1 MHVLVNA
8 LDPRVRLRELAA
20 DTAYSRRTLL
30 KVSGRGE
37 MCMGFLRRAL
47 LAAAAFGA
55 VAAVDGIAPAQTI
68 IDDWSKVTPPPAPAL
83 KPAALEA
90 KTTAL
95 LVMDFV
101 KQTCSEKSRPRCVA
115 SIPKVK
121 AMIDAAKAKNVMIVW
136 TIPPGP
142 KPEDFLPEIAPPPD
156 TKFLVAN
163 VDKFYNPDLDQ
174 MLKAKGITTVI
185 TTGTSSYGAVLFT
198 TSGALV
204 RGYNVVVP
212 VDGMSAGDA
221 YGDQSTAWILANFP
235 GAANRVTMTRSDMIA
250 YK

>member
-1 MHVLVNA
+1 MFT
-8 LDPRVRLRELAA
+8 E
-20 DTAYSRRTLL
+20 
-30 KVSGRGE
+30 
-37 MCMGFLRRAL
+37 FLRRGVP
-47 LAAAAFGA
+47 AAAAFCALIAFHGA
-55 VAAVDGIAPAQTI
+55 ASAQANI
-68 IDDWSKVTPPPAPAL
+68 VDDWSKVTPPPAPAL
-83 KPAALEA
+83 KPASLDA

-95 LVMDFV
+95 MVMDFV
-101 KQTCSEKSRPRCVA
+101 KQTCNEKSRPRCIV

-121 AMIDAAKAKNVMIVW
+121 AMIDAAAAKNVMVVW

-142 KPEDFLPEIAPPPD
+142 KPEDFLPEIAPPAG
-156 TKFLVAN
+156 TKFVVAN
-163 VDKFYNPDLDQ
+163 VDKFHNPDLDQ

-185 TTGTSSYGAVLFT
+185 TAGTSSYGAVLFT
-198 TSGALV
+198 TAGALV

-235 GAANRVTMTRSDMIA
+235 GAASRVTMTRGDMIT

>member
-1 MHVLVNA
+1 M
-8 LDPRVRLRELAA
+8 
-20 DTAYSRRTLL
+20 
-30 KVSGRGE
+30 KI
-37 MCMGFLRRAL
+37 LRRAL
-47 LAAAAFGA
+47 LAAVAFGA
-55 VAAVDGIAPAQTI
+55 LAAFDGAASAQTNI
-68 IDDWSKVTPPPAPAL
+68 IDDWGKVTPPPAPAL

-101 KQTCSEKSRPRCVA
+101 KQTCNEKSRPRCTA

-121 AMIDAAKAKNVMIVW
+121 AMIEAAHAKNVTVVW

-142 KPEDFLPEIAPPPD
+142 KPEDFLPEVAPPAG

-163 VDKFYNPDLDQ
+163 VDKFHNPDLDQ

-185 TTGTSSYGAVLFT
+185 TAGTSSYGAVLFT
-198 TSGALV
+198 TAGALV
-204 RGYNVVVP
+204 RDYNVVVP

-221 YGDQSTAWILANFP
+221 YGDQSTTWILANFP
-235 GAANRVTMTRSDMIA
+235 GAANRVTMTRGDMIT

>member
-1 MHVLVNA
+1 MLM
-8 LDPRVRLRELAA
+8 RF
-20 DTAYSRRTLL
+20 S
-30 KVSGRGE
+30 
-37 MCMGFLRRAL
+37 RRAL

-55 VAAVDGIAPAQTI
+55 LAAFDGAASAQTNI
-68 IDDWSKVTPPPAPAL
+68 IDDWGKVTPPAPPAL
-83 KPAALEA
+83 KPASLDA

-95 LVMDFV
+95 IVMDFV
-101 KQTCSEKSRPRCVA
+101 NQTCNEKSRPRCVA

-121 AMIDAAKAKNVMIVW
+121 AMIDAAKAKNVTIVW

-142 KPEDFLPEIAPPPD
+142 KPEDFLPEVAPRAE

-163 VDKFYNPDLDQ
+163 VDKFHNPDLDQ

-185 TTGTSSYGAVLFT
+185 TAGTSSYGAVLFT
-198 TSGALV
+198 TAGALV

-212 VDGMSAGDA
+212 VDGMSATDA

-235 GAANRVTMTRSDMIA
+235 GAASRVTMTRSDMIT